1 MERNMFL
8 EAVKTEQRRIQRFI
22 DLSGPEQN
30 SRGSLYLRSQGDSVY
45 AYERWQRKGQP
56 ERRVYLGPLASAPVR
71 ELFSCKFKEQRL
83 ARLCHDQRLLEK
95 LEQQYQMYDF
105 ESVVNDMPK
114 AYRRAARANS
124 YNQRY
129 EELLEWANADYAKNP
144 YPFPEG
150 KNFAKDG
157 TRMRSKGECIWYN
170 LMQERGILFRNDC
183 EVVIVDQNGQLKT
196 LFADFLI
203 QCFDGTFIIIEHLG
217 KMGDMP
223 YAVNFGEKSYWY
235 FQKGFIL
242 GKNFFVTS
250 DDSHYGTDS
259 QMITRLVDRIEEMFF
274 GF

>member
-30 SRGSLYLRSQGDSVY
+30 SRGSLYLRSQGNSVY

-157 TRMRSKGECIWYN
+157 TRVCARRENVSGTISCRNEESCSVMTVRS
-170 LMQERGILFRNDC
+170 
-183 EVVIVDQNGQLKT
+183 
-196 LFADFLI
+196 
-203 QCFDGTFIIIEHLG
+203 
-217 KMGDMP
+217 
-223 YAVNFGEKSYWY
+223 
-235 FQKGFIL
+235 
-242 GKNFFVTS
+242 
-250 DDSHYGTDS
+250 
-259 QMITRLVDRIEEMFF
+259 
-274 GF
+274 